1 MIRID
6 NVSKR
11 FDGVVAVDGCSF
23 TIPEGSITGL
33 IGPNGAGKTTLFNI
47 IAGTFRPTEG
57 RIYLDGEDVTGL
69 PAHRLF
75 HRGLVRTFQIP
86 REFARMTVLENLLV
100 VPPGQVGENLVT
112 SWIAWGRVKR
122 QEAEL
127 RGRAEEVLDFLNLG
141 HVRDELAGNLSGGQK
156 KLLELGRTMMTDA
169 RVVLLDEPGAG
180 VNRTLLAELAESIR
194 RLNRERGYT
203 FCIIEHDMD
212 LIAELC
218 DPVGGNGAGHRAD
231 AGPDGGGPRGR
242 TGARGLSGPAGRGDR
257 RRGGAGMSV
266 LDMRDVYGGYG
277 GADILNGVS
286 MRVDKGEVVVI
297 VGPNGAGKSTAMKA
311 VFGLVKV
318 RKGSILV
325 GDTDVAGLRAD
336 QIVRHGVG
344 YVPQTANVF
353 PSLTVQENLEL
364 GAYVRKDD
372 WSGQLRR
379 IYELFPPAE
388 GEAPP
393 AGRHAVRRPA
403 PDGRHGAGADA
414 GGRSSSCWTSR
425 RPACRQ
431 KFIGQIFEIVK
442 QINSLGISILMVEQN
457 AKAGARNCPSRLCA
471 FARRQPVRGYRRQ
484 PAGQPRGGRKC
495 SSAADR
501 QAGKTTT
508 DGNPAARHLRH
519 RAGQHHHA
527 GGRSACRWCSASC
540 ASPISPMAT

>member
-1 MIRID
+1 LIRID

-218 DPVGGNGAGHRAD
+218 DPVVVMAQGTVLMQGRMAEVRAD
-231 AGPDGGGPRGR
+231 ERVREAYL
-242 TGARGLSGPAGRGDR
+242 GLQA
-257 RRGGAGMSV
+257 
-266 LDMRDVYGGYG
+266 
-277 GADILNGVS
+277 
-286 MRVDKGEVVVI
+286 EE
-297 VGPNGAGKSTAMKA
+297 TA
-311 VFGLVKV
+311 
-318 RKGSILV
+318 
-325 GDTDVAGLRAD
+325 
-336 QIVRHGVG
+336 
-344 YVPQTANVF
+344 
-353 PSLTVQENLEL
+353 
-364 GAYVRKDD
+364 
-372 WSGQLRR
+372 
-379 IYELFPPAE
+379 AE
-388 GEAPP
+388 GAP
-393 AGRHAVRRPA
+393 A
-403 PDGRHGAGADA
+403 
-414 GGRSSSCWTSR
+414 
-425 RPACRQ
+425 
-431 KFIGQIFEIVK
+431 
-442 QINSLGISILMVEQN
+442 
-457 AKAGARNCPSRLCA
+457 
-471 FARRQPVRGYRRQ
+471 
-484 PAGQPRGGRKC
+484 
-495 SSAADR
+495 
-501 QAGKTTT
+501 
-508 DGNPAARHLRH
+508 
-519 RAGQHHHA
+519 
-527 GGRSACRWCSASC
+527 
-540 ASPISPMAT
+540 